1 MLWGRAA
8 EEVFFWKDEIT
19 TWASNDLERATWII
33 KSMILKYWMDDDFWP
48 INYLKEWEEQWI
60 INPYSEDVAQLVDK
74 KIKSYLQDAYQKA
87 KKILK
92 KNEDLINNM
101 AEILLQKE
109 YLSSDE
115 FLEMMKDGKKL

>member
-1 MLWGRAA
+1 
-8 EEVFFWKDEIT
+8 
-19 TWASNDLERATWII
+19 LERATWII
-33 KSMILKYWMDDDFWP
+33 KNMILKYWMDDDFWP

-101 AEILLQKE
+101 AEILLKKE